1 MSFGTQKKCKHCKT
15 KFTPFNSFQ
24 KYCLGNDE
32 CIDES
37 NKQFKAKKS
46 KELKK
51 EFKENDKTLLR
62 RKIQSLANKYGRL
75 MDYQRWLREGC
86 ITCSAKT
93 GKVDGGHFLPTSTY
107 PSIRY
112 YAKQIK
118 CQCINCNQYNGGKPI
133 EYEAKMRDL
142 YGDDFVDKLKAE
154 HRKSSNYS
162 IEYMKK
168 YILVIGKRVKKLELR
183 NNL

>member
-1 MSFGTQKKCKHCKT
+1 MSFGTQRKCKHCKT
-15 KFTPFNSFQ
+15 KFKPISSFMA
-24 KYCLGNDE
+24 YCLQNDE
-32 CIDES
+32 CITES

-46 KELKK
+46 RELKK

-62 RKIQSLANKYGRL
+62 RKIQALANKYGRL
-75 MDYQRWLREGC
+75 MDYQRWTKEGC
-86 ITCSAKT
+86 ITCRSKS

-133 EYEAKMRDL
+133 EYEAKMRSL
-142 YGDDFVDKLKAE
+142 YGNDFVDKLKQE
-154 HRKSSNYS
+154 HRKSSSYS
-162 IEYMKK
+162 VEYMKK
-168 YILVIGKRVKKLELR
+168 YIMVIGKRVKKLELR
-183 NNL
+183 NNI